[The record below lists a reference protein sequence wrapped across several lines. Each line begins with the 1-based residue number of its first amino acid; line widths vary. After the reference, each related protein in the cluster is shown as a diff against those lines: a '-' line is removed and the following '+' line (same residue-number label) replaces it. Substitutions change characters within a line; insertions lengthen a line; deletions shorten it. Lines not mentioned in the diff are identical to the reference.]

1 MGEMPE
7 EWKNNLVISVY
18 KEGDKQKL
26 ENYRGISLLN
36 ECYILHNN
44 ILNEKLRK
52 TFRKV
57 PFGIPEWIQMRQ
69 IRHRSIVWYE
79 ITYRKKKKV

>member
-44 ILNEKLRK
+44 ILNEKL
-52 TFRKV
+52 
-57 PFGIPEWIQMRQ
+57 
-69 IRHRSIVWYE
+69 
-79 ITYRKKKKV
+79 KKKHSEKFLLEFQNGFR